1 MKAIAIVLLAAILG
15 FTVYVSRA
23 ADEGSRP
30 PGILARDW
38 VRVTE
43 RLGFVITQTDGGG
56 RAGMGGVGDQ
66 GVLLAAPEMVG
77 ADLMPPLKGY
87 FVIQTPTGWR
97 QIAMAEPAPTR

>member
-1 MKAIAIVLLAAILG
+1 MKSLAIILAALTLG
-15 FTVYVSRA
+15 FTVYISGA

-38 VRVTE
+38 VRISD
-43 RLGFVITQTDGGG
+43 RLGFVVTQTDGGG
-56 RAGMGGVGDQ
+56 RIEISSGQ
-66 GVLLAAPEMVG
+66 QVLHAAPESVA

-97 QIAMAEPAPTR
+97 QVVMSDPATGQ

>member
-1 MKAIAIVLLAAILG
+1 MKAIAIILVAAALG
-15 FTVYVSRA
+15 CTVYVSRA

-38 VRVTE
+38 VRLGD

-56 RAGMGGVGDQ
+56 RVLGAGAQ
-66 GVLLAAPEMVG
+66 VLHAAPEMVA

-97 QIAMAEPAPTR
+97 QVAMAEPVATGQ